1 MERRKFLIG
10 IGSASV
16 GGSALLGS
24 GAFTKVRSQRRAK
37 IEVAEDPDAYLGL
50 DGCPGSPNESYTDF
64 DEDGHLE
71 IEMSPLNEQSFEQNP
86 ESDLGLGVN
95 SDSFSW
101 FDDVFEICNQG
112 KQPVCV
118 WLNYSINPE
127 LDPVPEDY
135 QGEPRI
141 RFYYL
146 DEDGSRRGLR
156 GVGNAISLEVGEC
169 VCVGI
174 RTMTKGLSAGDQI
187 IENDEVIVNADA
199 DVNCTDVECPELSG
213 VYECTVYGDEVDEWR
228 RIGTRYRVTNDGP
241 ATTFDLAIA
250 DSPGSWDTDISV
262 GANTDRTVVSDASVP
277 RRGLV
282 IWQLPEGCVEEHNLE
297 TWGEYKNRVG
307 VDDLEDWYESFGTA
321 EAPIDAPQDLSD
333 EAVVEVQD
341 IPEQGVD
348 MANMVGPDQVIDDA
362 DFPDMS
368 QAAEDVGWITC
379 AKFHGG

>member
-1 MERRKFLIG
+1 
-10 IGSASV
+10 
-16 GGSALLGS
+16 
-24 GAFTKVRSQRRAK
+24 
-37 IEVAEDPDAYLGL
+37 
-50 DGCPGSPNESYTDF
+50 
-64 DEDGHLE
+64 
-71 IEMSPLNEQSFEQNP
+71 
-86 ESDLGLGVN
+86 
-95 SDSFSW
+95 
-101 FDDVFEICNQG
+101 
-112 KQPVCV
+112 
-118 WLNYSINPE
+118 
-127 LDPVPEDY
+127 
-135 QGEPRI
+135 
-141 RFYYL
+141 
-146 DEDGSRRGLR
+146 
-156 GVGNAISLEVGEC
+156 
-169 VCVGI
+169 
-174 RTMTKGLSAGDQI
+174 
-187 IENDEVIVNADA
+187 
-199 DVNCTDVECPELSG
+199 

-282 IWQLPEGCVEEHNLE
+282 IWQLPEDCVEQHNLE

-307 VDDLEDWYESFGTA
+307 VDDLTDWYESFGTA

>member
-1 MERRKFLIG
+1 
-10 IGSASV
+10 
-16 GGSALLGS
+16 
-24 GAFTKVRSQRRAK
+24 
-37 IEVAEDPDAYLGL
+37 
-50 DGCPGSPNESYTDF
+50 
-64 DEDGHLE
+64 
-71 IEMSPLNEQSFEQNP
+71 MSPLNEQSFEQNP

-146 DEDGSRRGLR
+146 DEGGNRRGLR

-213 VYECTVYGDEVDEWR
+213 EYECTVYGDEVDEWR
-228 RIGTRYRVTNDGP
+228 RIGTRYRIVNDGP

-250 DSPGSWDTDISV
+250 DSPGSWDADIDV
-262 GANTDRTVVSDASVP
+262 GANTDRSVVSDASVP

-282 IWQLPEGCVEEHNLE
+282 IWQLPEGCVEQHNLE

-307 VDDLEDWYESFGTA
+307 VDDLTDWYESFGTA
-321 EAPIDAPQDLSD
+321 EAPIDAPNDLSD
-333 EAVVEVQD
+333 EAVVEVQN
-341 IPEQGVD
+341 IPEQEVD
-348 MANMVGPDQVIDDA
+348 MADMVGPDDVIDDA

-379 AKFHGG
+379 TKFNNV